1 MKSGAAMRG
10 RTAGLAALVLLAG
23 TALAQTKAPAAAGPT
38 AGAQAADATLSVAEK
53 RLAQVAEAYYDVPLY
68 YPENYVC
75 EMRSPELLA
84 AVDPK
89 LRQAWGQGYLGLT
102 RTAKGLAISIEGV
115 SSTQMDLGSVAT
127 AWQQAL
133 GAQVRQ
139 FESRLPGFV
148 AAAAGSAL
156 AEYQVGVA
164 REGALT
170 RIDLKAKT
178 QADALQTVSLWIDNA
193 NALTKYSA
201 ADKQGG
207 RLEVALKNQRLRSPQ
222 PKWVVSGAEVYVKRA
237 GAEEKYWID
246 VEYQNV
252 FGEKAKEHVLYRS
265 LKVKRTDA
273 KGFLPNQPKAG
284 EVNPIS
290 FVFSNYR
297 VGAPAAT
304 PPKAPGGARLEDLY
318 VTGR

>member
-1 MKSGAAMRG
+1 MKTKPQSHAVLAL
-10 RTAGLAALVLLAG
+10 ALAALLAG
-23 TALAQTKAPAAAGPT
+23 GAAAQTKTPAAGTKTPAAADPAQLT
-38 AGAQAADATLSVAEK
+38 AAQK
-53 RLAQVAEAYYDVPLY
+53 RLTQVTEAYYDVPLL
-68 YPENYVC
+68 YPENYIC
-75 EMRSPELLA
+75 EMRSPELLN

-89 LRQAWGQGYLGLT
+89 LRQAWGQGYLVLT
-102 RTAKGLAISIEGV
+102 RSAKSLAISIEGV
-115 SSTQMDLGSVAT
+115 ANTQLDLSPVAT

-139 FESRLPGFV
+139 FESRLPGWV
-148 AAAAGSAL
+148 AAAAYSAL
-156 AEYQVGVA
+156 TEYQVAMA

-178 QADALQTVSLWIDNA
+178 QADFLQTVSLWIDDA

-201 ADKQGG
+201 IDKQGG
-207 RLEVALKNQRLRSPQ
+207 RMDVALKNLRLRSPQ
-222 PKWVVSGAEVYVKRA
+222 PKLVATSAEVYLKRA
-237 GAEEKYWID
+237 GVEEKYWIE

-252 FGEKAKEHVLYRS
+252 FGEKAREHLLYRS

-273 KGFLPNQPKAG
+273 RGLLPNQLKPG
-284 EVNPIS
+284 EVNPVS

-297 VGAPAAT
+297 VGAPAAV